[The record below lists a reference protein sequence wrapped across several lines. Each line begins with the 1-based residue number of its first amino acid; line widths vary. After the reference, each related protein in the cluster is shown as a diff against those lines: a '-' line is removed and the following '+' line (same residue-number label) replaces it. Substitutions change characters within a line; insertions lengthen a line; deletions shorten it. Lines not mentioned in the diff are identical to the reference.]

1 MFNRTETFIKKYK
14 STVIKEMIGDNLNIV
29 IVRENGDEISYKF
42 KDPRDTLH
50 FITKNWRNLETIE
63 LLRLF
68 DIVQYGSILR
78 IFTVMDFYNM
88 LMLEVIIT
96 FLELTPKPVYDVN
109 DNMTDPTK
117 VVISSYNNTGVKNYN
132 QKLQKTLH
140 YANLFAISNTWR
152 VYQQKNY
159 NGIPKPEEIG
169 FPIDLNFNVNDK
181 DILFKTVFNQYRNL
195 LKYNFKDGY
204 YLVYTGDWEDVYYK
218 VGDFNSCKIKIKTLI

>member
-1 MFNRTETFIKKYK
+1 MINESKYHKEHKCTVTE
-14 STVIKEMIGDNLNIV
+14 VI
-29 IVRENGDEISYKF
+29 ENGKFHISFVYDDGNKIEYKF

-50 FITKNWRNLETIE
+50 FITKNWKNLETIE

-78 IFTVMDFYNM
+78 IYTVMDFYYM

-117 VVISSYNNTGVKNYN
+117 VVISSYNNTGLKIYN

-152 VYQQKNY
+152 IYQQKNY
-159 NGIPKPEEIG
+159 DGIPKPEEIG
-169 FPIDLNFNVNDK
+169 FPIDFNFNVKDT
-181 DILFKTVFNQYRNL
+181 DILFKTEFNQYRNL
-195 LKYNFKDGY
+195 SKYNFKDGY
-204 YLVYTGDWEDVYYK
+204 YLVYTSIWEGIYYK
-218 VGDFNSCKIKIKTLI
+218 VGDFNSCKIKIKTII